1 MAEGKLFSSYCRRWN
16 SGIKPKLLI
25 FQKFSGDVNTS
36 FGYLLGGTDELGH
49 LRDFLCCFLA
59 RLRIF
64 PVLSRIS
71 VGVEQVGLNA
81 LSLTAAF
88 LVQCFSCLFFF
99 LPKPL
104 TFIPPSW
111 SSPVYSVLP
120 QSALVPPGKGSA
132 CQGSYP
138 AVVQCFGKSSLK
150 CHKQFSS

>member
-1 MAEGKLFSSYCRRWN
+1 MAEGKLFSYCRRRN
-16 SGIKPKLLI
+16 SGIKAKLLI
-25 FQKFSGDVNTS
+25 FQKFSGDINTS

-88 LVQCFSCLFFF
+88 LVQFFSCLFFSTPKALDLHSSQLKQPSLQRF
-99 LPKPL
+99 ASICPCAPRQRICLPGILPCCCA
-104 TFIPPSW
+104 
-111 SSPVYSVLP
+111 VLLEE
-120 QSALVPPGKGSA
+120 QLKVP
-132 CQGSYP
+132 
-138 AVVQCFGKSSLK
+138 
-150 CHKQFSS
+150 

>member
-1 MAEGKLFSSYCRRWN
+1 MAEGKLFSYCRRRN
-16 SGIKPKLLI
+16 SGIKAKLLI
-25 FQKFSGDVNTS
+25 FQKFSGDINTS

-88 LVQCFSCLFFF
+88 LVQFFSCLFFH
-99 LPKPL
+99 
-104 TFIPPSW
+104 SQ
-111 SSPVYSVLP
+111 SP
-120 QSALVPPGKGSA
+120 
-132 CQGSYP
+132 
-138 AVVQCFGKSSLK
+138 
-150 CHKQFSS
+150 